1 MGLGLWIPIAIGIP
15 DSLSCIP
22 DSKVQDS
29 GSKNFPDSG
38 IWIPLHGVSFSR
50 MVFSGW
56 FQEELSFM
64 WRVFFCGCTTGFVGF
79 FLLFYFIYAKNWR
92 WVNLTSFIS
101 FDFVLFMTK
110 IYKPLGEEN
119 AAVNINLHGELA
131 IRRTRFEVRLPGV
144 STVCVRCP
152 GVINC
157 GIPQH

>member
-1 MGLGLWIPIAIGIP
+1 MPKIEGRSI
-15 DSLSCIP
+15 
-22 DSKVQDS
+22 
-29 GSKNFPDSG
+29 
-38 IWIPLHGVSFSR
+38 
-50 MVFSGW
+50 
-56 FQEELSFM
+56 
-64 WRVFFCGCTTGFVGF
+64 
-79 FLLFYFIYAKNWR
+79 NW
-92 WVNLTSFIS
+92 TSFIS

-119 AAVNINLHGELA
+119 AAVNINPHGGLA